1 MRLSENNIACVLF
14 SQLGVGFL
22 PPRLVVC
29 GVYSY
34 TVTIAF
40 FFFWFQRVC
49 LLHLEELPDRQGH
62 PLLSSAAQVVSA
74 RGELLFCIQG
84 VSTE

>member
-40 FFFWFQRVC
+40 FFFGFKESVYY
-49 LLHLEELPDRQGH
+49 
-62 PLLSSAAQVVSA
+62 
-74 RGELLFCIQG
+74 I
-84 VSTE
+84 